1 MFNKFFESKE
11 IKQLKARAQSM
22 PNDPEVC
29 FNLGTAYQKLG
40 RYKDAVFEFE
50 KTLKYNPMSAEAYYN
65 LALIYEN
72 MNEGK
77 KATLHI
83 LKAGNLF
90 SNKNDQVNKMEARGL
105 LRQYYRK
112 FNIQPE
118 DLPEPDSDI

>member
-1 MFNKFFESKE
+1 
-11 IKQLKARAQSM
+11 
-22 PNDPEVC
+22 
-29 FNLGTAYQKLG
+29 
-40 RYKDAVFEFE
+40 
-50 KTLKYNPMSAEAYYN
+50 MSAEAHYN

-83 LKAGNLF
+83 LKSGNLF

-118 DLPEPDSDI
+118 DLPEQDSDI